1 MVKVK
6 RSMKTDLVVV
16 TNIIIFLLV
25 MILSA
30 VTNLTLRKNI
40 DNEVKEGLEGVAYS
54 VLDVLEKGTEGDIVK
69 DSAGNLKKGNFAIG
83 IDNEFVDSIK
93 EHTNID
99 VTIFAGDTRVAS
111 SVKDSKGDRVVGT
124 KASHEIIEEVI
135 NKGNTYFSKKVDIE
149 GTNYYGYYVP
159 IKDKSGEVIGVSFAG
174 KPTGKVDSIVYSG
187 IIRQAIFGFLAII
200 IAAGVIYIR
209 SNSIAKS
216 INGVCEYLM
225 ILSKGDLSKSIDK
238 KYIDRKDEIGLIAKV
253 SEELKDSLKSL
264 IGKTI
269 DASKSLIDHSSQ
281 LEVISDDCLRNTESV
296 NRAMNEI
303 SNGAVSQAENTQNVT
318 EKSIDIG
325 DLIKLIT
332 DNLDN
337 LDNSTEII
345 SNAESEAD
353 KIINDSSTYNNITID
368 SVTRIAQQT
377 EKTNEAVKKI
387 KSAIELITDIADETN
402 LLSLN
407 ASIEAARA
415 GEAGKGF
422 AVVAEEIQKLAD
434 QSNNSAK
441 KIENSI
447 EELLKESDRTISIMK
462 EVEEAVNNQKI
473 KITET
478 KDKFEVV
485 SNSVA
490 KSAQD
495 IHKIS
500 DEAVKLEGVKDSIID
515 IMQNL
520 SAIAEENAASTE
532 ETTAS
537 MNELTNVIE
546 NVSKSSSTLKDLAED
561 LEKSVSIFK
570 I

>member
-16 TNIIIFLLV
+16 TNIIIFLIV

-30 VTNLTLRKNI
+30 VTNLTSRKNL

-135 NKGNTYFSKKVDIE
+135 NKGNTYFGKKVDIE

-174 KPTGKVDSIVYSG
+174 KPTDKVDSIAYSG
-187 IIRQAIFGFLAII
+187 VIRQAIFGFLAII

-264 IGKTI
+264 IGKTLK
-269 DASKSLIDHSSQ
+269 ASKSLIDHSFNLQQVSKEC
-281 LEVISDDCLRNTESV
+281 LENTESV
-296 NRAMNEI
+296 NKAMNEI
-303 SNGAVSQAENTQNVT
+303 STGAVSQAENTQNVT

-332 DNLDN
+332 DNLDD

-462 EVEEAVNNQKI
+462 EV
-473 KITET
+473 
-478 KDKFEVV
+478 
-485 SNSVA
+485 
-490 KSAQD
+490 
-495 IHKIS
+495 
-500 DEAVKLEGVKDSIID
+500 
-515 IMQNL
+515 
-520 SAIAEENAASTE
+520 
-532 ETTAS
+532 
-537 MNELTNVIE
+537 
-546 NVSKSSSTLKDLAED
+546 
-561 LEKSVSIFK
+561 
-570 I
+570 

>member
-16 TNIIIFLLV
+16 TNIIIFLIV

-30 VTNLTLRKNI
+30 VTNLTSRKNL

-135 NKGNTYFSKKVDIE
+135 NKGNTYFGKKVDIE

-174 KPTGKVDSIVYSG
+174 KPTDKVDSIAYSG
-187 IIRQAIFGFLAII
+187 VIRQAIFGFLAII

-264 IGKTI
+264 IGKTLK
-269 DASKSLIDHSSQ
+269 ASKSLIDHSFNLQQVSKEC
-281 LEVISDDCLRNTESV
+281 LENTESV
-296 NRAMNEI
+296 NKAMNEI
-303 SNGAVSQAENTQNVT
+303 STGAVSQAENTQNVT

-332 DNLDN
+332 DNLDD

-485 SNSVA
+485 SNSIA

>member
-1 MVKVK
+1 
-6 RSMKTDLVVV
+6 
-16 TNIIIFLLV
+16 
-25 MILSA
+25 
-30 VTNLTLRKNI
+30 
-40 DNEVKEGLEGVAYS
+40 
-54 VLDVLEKGTEGDIVK
+54 
-69 DSAGNLKKGNFAIG
+69 
-83 IDNEFVDSIK
+83 
-93 EHTNID
+93 
-99 VTIFAGDTRVAS
+99 
-111 SVKDSKGDRVVGT
+111 
-124 KASHEIIEEVI
+124 
-135 NKGNTYFSKKVDIE
+135 
-149 GTNYYGYYVP
+149 
-159 IKDKSGEVIGVSFAG
+159 
-174 KPTGKVDSIVYSG
+174 
-187 IIRQAIFGFLAII
+187 
-200 IAAGVIYIR
+200 
-209 SNSIAKS
+209 
-216 INGVCEYLM
+216 M

-264 IGKTI
+264 IGKTLK
-269 DASKSLIDHSSQ
+269 ASKSLIDHSFNLQQVSKEC
-281 LEVISDDCLRNTESV
+281 LENTESV
-296 NRAMNEI
+296 NKAMNEI

>member
-16 TNIIIFLLV
+16 TNIIIFIIV

-30 VTNLTLRKNI
+30 VTDLTLRKNL

-135 NKGNTYFSKKVDIE
+135 NKGNTYFSKKLDIE
-149 GTNYYGYYVP
+149 GTNYYVYYVP
-159 IKDKSGEVIGVSFAG
+159 IKDKSGEVIGVSVAG
-174 KPTGKVDSIVYSG
+174 KPTGKVDSIAYSG

-303 SNGAVSQAENTQNVT
+303 SNGAMSQAENTQNAS
-318 EKSIDIG
+318 EKSINMG
-325 DLIKLIT
+325 DLIKNIKDNV
-332 DNLDN
+332 DNLDS
-337 LDNSTEII
+337 STGAI
-345 SNAESEAD
+345 SKAESDAD
-353 KIINDSSTYNNITID
+353 KIIEESSEYNNVTID
-368 SVTRIAQQT
+368 SVTKIAQQT
-377 EKTNEAVKKI
+377 EKTNEAVNKI
-387 KSAIELITDIADETN
+387 KNAIELITEIADQTN
-402 LLSLN
+402 LLALN

-434 QSNNSAK
+434 ESNKSAK
-441 KIENSI
+441 TIEQSI
-447 EELLKESDRTISIMK
+447 QELAVESDRTVSIMK
-462 EVEEAVNNQKI
+462 NVEEAVNNQKV
-473 KITET
+473 KITQT
-478 KDKFEVV
+478 KDTFKVV
-485 SNSVA
+485 SNGVIKSVE
-490 KSAQD
+490 D
-495 IHKIS
+495 IHEIS
-500 DEAVKLEGVKDSIID
+500 NQAEGLDKVKDGIID
-515 IMQNL
+515 ILQNL

-537 MNELTNVIE
+537 MNELASTIE
-546 NVSKSSSTLKDLAED
+546 KVSKSSEKLKDLAED